1 MQATNG
7 SAIFTNT
14 TGCTEMSF
22 PKTGRETAGG
32 TQRPSD
38 TEFVPIFFSKIQVLN
53 AKTNKQKH
61 LNCDSGK
68 RAP

>member
-1 MQATNG
+1 MQARNG
-7 SAIFTNT
+7 TAIFTNI

-38 TEFVPIFFSKIQVLN
+38 TEFVPILFLFPKF
-53 AKTNKQKH
+53 K
-61 LNCDSGK
+61 C
-68 RAP
+68 